1 MMADEHTEADLRKQV
16 IALREALERAHAAQ
30 GAAVEA
36 ATRGLAEENRQLRQT
51 AVALREAME
60 QAAAKHAER
69 ARETERAFH
78 DERAQLPATVRA
90 QGKARPAAARKP
102 GRPPPARRLRQ
113 VELLL
118 DITSKM
124 AAKESLD
131 DV

>member
-69 ARETERAFH
+69 ARETERSFH
-78 DERAQLPATVRA
+78 DERAQLQATA
-90 QGKARPAAARKP
+90 QT
-102 GRPPPARRLRQ
+102 LR
-113 VELLL
+113 VELEKRVGHKRGHFRVPAGGG
-118 DITSKM
+118 T
-124 AAKESLD
+124 
-131 DV
+131 